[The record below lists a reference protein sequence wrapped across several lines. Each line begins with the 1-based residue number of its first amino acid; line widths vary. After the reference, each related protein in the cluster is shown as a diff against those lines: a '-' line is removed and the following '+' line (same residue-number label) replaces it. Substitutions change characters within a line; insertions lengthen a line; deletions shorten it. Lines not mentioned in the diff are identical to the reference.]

1 MKKVVRQLPPDIDRE
16 DRTKENE
23 MINVSNIEEL
33 YSAVN
38 DGANDGAT
46 VVLAPGTYIL
56 TANARSGSPRPN
68 GGRLDL
74 QKNMSLIGEVGD
86 RNAVKIDS
94 SQLPLASLN
103 VPFSPPVPSP
113 NRTSPIRMG
122 RGKNTVEWLTVI
134 GNPLAVAG
142 IGTDLGD
149 STSAKIRVA
158 HVVSGGSRRGLDL
171 RNAGSAMAGR
181 KLEAEVEDN
190 DLSSAGPEAGP
201 IRQAMRLENFDG
213 ATGGEIHA
221 KMSGNRFH
229 GSLYGCMLLNNKTNS
244 GVISARSNGD
254 RFENNTLSGCW
265 IGGAFA
271 SAGAPAGTFRGSSS
285 TFEAHGGKFQ
295 NNSEYGILAEGAEV
309 RDTTNVLFDNKA
321 FVRLFGCTASN
332 NAQGDLK
339 AYGARSIP
347 PVGIAGTDNVV
358 TIERHGVSTQ
368 IQVDAT
374 DSEPS
379 EPAHTNIVTVI

>member
-1 MKKVVRQLPPDIDRE
+1 
-16 DRTKENE
+16 

-33 YSAVN
+33 YSAIN
-38 DGANDGAT
+38 DAANEGKT
-46 VVLAPGTYIL
+46 IVMAPGTYVL
-56 TANARSGSPRPN
+56 SANGPGGTPRPN

-74 QKNMSLIGEVGD
+74 QKNMSLIGKVND

-94 SQLPLASLN
+94 SQLPQASLR

-113 NRTSPIRMG
+113 NRTSPIRLG
-122 RGKNTVEWLTVI
+122 RGTNTVEWLTVI

-149 STSAKIRVA
+149 ATPATVRVA
-158 HVVSGGSRRGLDL
+158 HVVSGGSLRGMDL
-171 RNAGSAMAGR
+171 RNSGSAMAGR
-181 KLEAEVEDN
+181 KLTAEIEDN
-190 DLSSAGPEAGP
+190 DFSSLGPQPGDP
-201 IRQAMRLENFDG
+201 PRQGIRLENFIG
-213 ATGGEIHA
+213 ATGAEIHA

-244 GVISARSNGD
+244 GVIIARSNGD
-254 RFENNTLSGCW
+254 TFENNTLSGCW
-265 IGGAFA
+265 TGGGFA
-271 SAGAPAGTFRGSSS
+271 SAAAPVGTFSGSSS

-295 NNSEYGILAEGAEV
+295 NNGEYGILAEGAEA

-321 FVRLFGCTASN
+321 FVKLFGCTASN

-347 PVGIAGTDNVV
+347 PVGIAGTNNVV

-368 IQVDAT
+368 ITVDRD
-374 DSEPS
+374 DSEPD
-379 EPAHTNIVTVI
+379 EPAGTNKVILLS